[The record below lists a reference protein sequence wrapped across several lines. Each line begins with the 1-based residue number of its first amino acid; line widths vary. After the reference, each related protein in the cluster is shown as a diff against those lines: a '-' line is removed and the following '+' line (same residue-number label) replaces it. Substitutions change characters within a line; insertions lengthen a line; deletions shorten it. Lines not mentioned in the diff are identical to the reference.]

1 MKTLTIA
8 VPTYNME
15 RWLPVT
21 IESCLWQSHKS
32 MKSSS
37 STMAPQMPAAR
48 SPTAMPNST
57 AGSAISISPTA
68 ATAVRARG
76 GRTKPLA
83 TSSHGLMPTTSSTQ
97 CLRKRCSKRR
107 RGTKWIWS
115 AATRSSSLTKHS
127 TRAAI
132 SPIPPRQGS
141 PFPPPPTTGKA
152 KSSGGGYSPS
162 PFCVPER
169 TAARSS
175 IQVIS
180 SGRTYASC
188 SKLCHA

>member
-32 MKSSS
+32 IEILIVNDG
-37 STMAPQMPAAR
+37 STDASGEIADRYAKLDSR
-48 SPTAMPNST
+48 VRHIHKPNGGH
-57 AGSAISISPTA
+57 GSARQRGQDEA
-68 ATAVRARG
+68 AGDFITWLDADDFLD
-76 GRTKPLA
+76 P
-83 TSSHGLMPTTSSTQ
+83 M
-97 CLRKRCSKRR
+97 LRKRCLKRR

-141 PFPPPPTTGKA
+141 PFPPPRLLEKQV
-152 KSSGGGYSPS
+152 SGGGYSPS